1 MGQSLL
7 HRGTCITKKSAVL
20 QSGTGITNWGKSYYK
35 VGQLL
40 LQSGVGII
48 KFGKFIAKLDNYYRK
63 G

>member
-7 HRGTCITKKSAVL
+7 HRGACITKKSAVL
-20 QSGTGITNWGKSYYK
+20 QRGTGITKWGKSYYK
-35 VGQLL
+35 VGQSL

-48 KFGKFIAKLDNYYRK
+48 KFGKFIAKSDNYYRK